1 MSKRTKKQRPRQK
14 PRSPKAPAPGFP
26 SWLQRP
32 DYKSENDAFLK
43 KVFTGLL
50 AVVLALTLLMAMD
63 SGINA
68 DDEFQHD
75 YSEKLVDYYLSFG
88 TDTAALN
95 IPKGNMHYYGGVF
108 DILSGLTNRA
118 MGYTWTDAGYHR
130 VRHFYNALFGV
141 LAMLFAS
148 LLAKEIAGW
157 RAGILT
163 LVFLFLSPRFLGH
176 SLMNPKDIPFAAG
189 YIMALYYMLL
199 FFRNTVQPNWK
210 FALGVVAGIGLAIGT
225 RAGGM
230 LLIAYLFMWAGLDY
244 WVKNGLAAVFTEG
257 KKTLRYAAWVLGIA
271 LAGYLLAVL
280 FWPWAMQAPF
290 KNPFEALGEFSKLGI
305 KIRVLFKGENVMSD
319 QTSWDYPVQW
329 IWRTIPLF
337 ALAGFAGAVALAK
350 RLFREHAVLPVFMLF
365 FASVFP
371 VAYVI
376 YKDSILHDGWRHLL
390 FVYPAM
396 VVLAALFWLK
406 ADAMLQN
413 NKTGRYAL
421 YLVVALMA
429 AEPAL
434 FIVRNHAYP
443 YVYFNT
449 LSGGLSGAF
458 GNYETDY
465 WGVSMKQAVEQLEE
479 AGILHEGMTD
489 TVTVASSYSYLL
501 QVYTNAKYGPH
512 VQVRYQRFN
521 KRYERPWDYGI
532 FPSRYIKGPHL
543 RAGTWPNSRTAFTV
557 TANGVPLTAIEK
569 GGGPVFEAER
579 FFSQQNWE
587 AAASAY
593 EQETS
598 AYPDNE
604 LAWMKLAMAQINLGK
619 FAEARHAADQMLRV
633 APENTSGLLYRAMAA
648 MNLGDMAAAEL
659 DLQHSLKIEEDFGTA
674 WYYLAVIKQQR
685 NDLNGALQ
693 DLQKCIEVAPSF
705 RAAYELA
712 ASIYEQQGNSE
723 QARKLRQALGQ

>member
-1 MSKRTKKQRPRQK
+1 MSKRTKKQRPNKRSTPQK
-14 PRSPKAPAPGFP
+14 RTVAGFP
-26 SWLQRP
+26 NWLTRP
-32 DYKSENDAFLK
+32 DYSSDQDAFLK
-43 KVFTGLL
+43 KIFTGML
-50 AVVLALTLLMAMD
+50 AVVLVITIALAMD

-68 DDEFQHD
+68 DDEYQND

-88 TDTAALN
+88 ADTAALN

-108 DILSGLTNRA
+108 DILTGFTNRA
-118 MGYTWTDAGYHR
+118 LGQTWMDAGYHK

-141 LAMLFAS
+141 LAMLFAN

-157 RAGILT
+157 RAAILT
-163 LVFLFLSPRFLGH
+163 LAFLFLSPRFLGH

-199 FFRNTVQPNWK
+199 FFRNMEQPNWK
-210 FALGVVAGIGLAIGT
+210 TALGVVAGIGLAIGT

-230 LLIAYLFMWAGLDY
+230 LLIAYLLMWAGLDF
-244 WVKNGLAAVFTEG
+244 WIRNGLGALFTEG

-337 ALAGFAGAVALAK
+337 ALAGFLGAVAMMK
-350 RLFREHAVLPVFMLF
+350 RLFKEHAVLPVFMLF
-365 FASVFP
+365 FTAIFP

-390 FVYPAM
+390 FVYPPM

-406 ADAMLQN
+406 AEKLLQN
-413 NKTGRYAL
+413 NKTGKYAV
-421 YLVVALMA
+421 YAVVGLMA
-429 AEPAL
+429 AESAL

-449 LSGGLSGAF
+449 LSGGISGAF

-465 WGVSMKQAVEQLEE
+465 WGVSMKQAVEALED
-479 AGILHEGMTD
+479 AGILKPEMTD
-489 TVTVASSYSYLL
+489 TVTIASSYSYLL
-501 QVYTNAKYGPH
+501 QVYTNEKYGPH

-521 KRYERPWDYGI
+521 KRYERPWDHGI
-532 FPSRYIKGPHL
+532 FPSRYIKGAHL
-543 RAGTWPNSRTAFTV
+543 RAGTWPNSRTEFTIR
-557 TANGVPLTAIEK
+557 ANGVPLTAIEK
-569 GGGPVFEAER
+569 GGGPVFEAEQYYK
-579 FFSQQNWE
+579 QQNWQ
-587 AAASAY
+587 AAADAY
-593 EQETS
+593 ERETQ
-598 AYPDNE
+598 AHPDNE

-633 APENTSGLLYRAMAA
+633 APENTGGLLYRAMAA
-648 MNLGDMAAAEL
+648 LNLGDTAAAEL
-659 DLQHSLKIEEDFGTA
+659 DLQYCLKIEEDFGSA

-685 NDLNGALQ
+685 NDLNGALM
-693 DLQKCIEVAPSF
+693 DLQKCIEVAPNF
-705 RAAYELA
+705 RAAYDLA
-712 ASIYEQQGNSE
+712 ARIYEAQGNTE